1 MADERPIIIK
11 KKKGGGGHGHHGG
24 AWKVAYADFVTA
36 MMAFFLLLWLLSATT
51 EKQKKGLA
59 EYFAPTISLTSRGS
73 GAAGLLQGGNVIKGN
88 ESSLSAA
95 NPKQDGQDS
104 TKQTPSDDS
113 NSADNQS
120 GNTGDTKVD
129 VANETEEYSAK
140 TGDPVEGLSKNE
152 GDSLQAVIKNE
163 EEAKFESAA
172 AAIKAALESIPE
184 FSDVKGAVQVKRTQ
198 KGLEIQLIDQDNY
211 SMFESG
217 GSNITPTSKA
227 LLSMIGVLL
236 KDLPNKI
243 SITGHTDSAPFH
255 NKEDF
260 DNWDLSS
267 ARANASRRVLVES
280 GVDSKRIADV
290 SGKADTEPYDP
301 ENPNSPKNRRITI
314 TLNNLDPKD
323 AKAKPAEPVKE

>member
-1 MADERPIIIK
+1 MADQRPIIIK

-36 MMAFFLLLWLLSATT
+36 MMAFFLLLWLLNATT
-51 EKQKKGLA
+51 EEQKKGLA

-73 GAAGLLQGGNVIKGN
+73 GAAGLLQGGTVMKGN
-88 ESSLSAA
+88 DSALSAA
-95 NPKQDGQDS
+95 DPNSKPEEPTDEA
-104 TKQTPSDDS
+104 
-113 NSADNQS
+113 NSAENQTDNSGQS
-120 GNTGDTKVD
+120 KTEQV
-129 VANETEEYSAK
+129 NETEEYSNK
-140 TGDPVEGLSKNE
+140 TGDPVEGLSKKE
-152 GDSLQAVIKNE
+152 GDSLQAVIKEE

-184 FSDVKGAVQVKRTQ
+184 FSDVKGAVQVKRTE

-217 GSNITPTSKA
+217 SSNITPTSKA

-243 SITGHTDSAPFH
+243 SIAGHTDASPFH
-255 NKEDF
+255 GKDGS

-267 ARANASRRVLVES
+267 ARANASRRVLVEG
-280 GVDSKRIADV
+280 GVDQSRISDV
-290 SGKADTEPYDP
+290 SGKADTEPYDKADP
-301 ENPNSPKNRRITI
+301 KSPKNRRITI
-314 TLNNLDPKD
+314 TLNNVDPKD
-323 AKAKPAEPVKE
+323 VKQDQTAPAK

>member
-1 MADERPIIIK
+1 MADERPIIIR

-59 EYFAPTISLTSRGS
+59 DYFAPTISLTSRGS
-73 GAAGLLQGGNVIKGN
+73 GAAGLLQGGNVLKGN
-88 ESSLSAA
+88 QSSLSAA
-95 NPKQDGQDS
+95 DPNTKPDTPEDQNSAENQSDKDGQS
-104 TKQTPSDDS
+104 KTE
-113 NSADNQS
+113 
-120 GNTGDTKVD
+120 V
-129 VANETEEYSAK
+129 VNETEEYSTK
-140 TGDPVEGLSKNE
+140 TGDPVEGLTKKE
-152 GDSLQAVIKNE
+152 GDSLQAVIKDE

-172 AAIKAALESIPE
+172 AAIKAALESVPE
-184 FSDVKGAVQVKRTQ
+184 FSDVKGAVQVKRTE

-217 GSNITPTSKA
+217 SSTITPTSKA

-243 SITGHTDSAPFH
+243 SITGHTDSSPFH
-255 NKEDF
+255 GKDGS

-267 ARANASRRVLVES
+267 ARANSSRRVLVE
-280 GVDSKRIADV
+280 GGIDQNRISDV
-290 SGKADTEPYDP
+290 SGKADTEPYDKTDP
-301 ENPNSPKNRRITI
+301 RSPKNRRITI
-314 TLNNLDPKD
+314 ILNNVDPKD
-323 AKAKPAEPVKE
+323 AKQDQTAPAK